1 MAWSFRKKIKIAPGV
16 NVNLSKSGVST
27 SVGPKGTK
35 INIGPKGTTLYKSIP
50 GTGVYY
56 RGKISGMEKTQS
68 TNNTNKNAVKGSS
81 SVDRPWENDTY
92 MRILSK
98 NRVTDS
104 SKSRPFLRDLIEYE
118 GHGSV
123 FFGCLGKWSR
133 FFFWIVIILM
143 SIYLFDGI
151 IHANI
156 EWWNFTILTSLIVG
170 LLLFLWYING
180 GQLEWEDERKRYFR
194 ILWLSF
200 AAVLVLTCN
209 TAADIQSENEA
220 IEESSIEET
229 EQVDVL
235 SDNTAIQSVVES
247 GSLKDAGDDVNLA
260 NPQEEKMYSDL
271 LTGCI
276 VTLSLLA
283 LVLILSYV
291 RYHQFVSR
299 TRRSKDDSRPI
310 ELNGEKH

>member
-56 RGKISGMEKTQS
+56 RGKISGTGKTQS
-68 TNNTNKNAVKGSS
+68 TNNTNKNTVKGSS
-81 SVDRPWENDTY
+81 SIDRPWEDEIS

-98 NRVTDS
+98 NRVADS

-118 GHGSV
+118 GHGSI

-143 SIYLFDGI
+143 SIYLFDGV

-156 EWWNFTILTSLIVG
+156 EWWTFAILTSLIVG

-180 GQLEWEDERKRYFR
+180 GQPECEDERKRFFR

-200 AAVLVLTCN
+200 AAILVLTCN
-209 TAADIQSENEA
+209 TAANLQSENEV
-220 IEESSIEET
+220 IEESPT
-229 EQVDVL
+229 EQVGDL
-235 SDNTAIQSVVES
+235 SDNESIQSGVES
-247 GSLKDAGDDVNLA
+247 SSLEDVGDDVGLV
-260 NPQEEKMYSDL
+260 NPPEEKMYSDL
-271 LTGCI
+271 LTGCF
-276 VTLSLLA
+276 VTLSIFA
-283 LVLILSYV
+283 LMLILSYV
-291 RYHQFVSR
+291 RYHQLESR
-299 TRRSKDDSRPI
+299 TKCS
-310 ELNGEKH
+310 